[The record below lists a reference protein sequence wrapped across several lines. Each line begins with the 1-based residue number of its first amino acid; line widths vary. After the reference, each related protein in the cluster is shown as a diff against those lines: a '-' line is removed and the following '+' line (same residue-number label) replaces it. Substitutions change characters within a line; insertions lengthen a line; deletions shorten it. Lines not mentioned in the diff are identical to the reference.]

1 MFKTICAIA
10 AVAILSSCGETKRT
24 GNFEL
29 KGTLSNSN
37 IGRLDRIEGENLH
50 PEATKNLGDQTTDLP
65 GADDAGGFAVQ
76 IETDETG

>member
-1 MFKTICAIA
+1 MVGLGREGQVKGNDVAGREQLIERDVGD
-10 AVAILSSCGETKRT
+10 AVGCRP
-24 GNFEL
+24 
-29 KGTLSNSN
+29 